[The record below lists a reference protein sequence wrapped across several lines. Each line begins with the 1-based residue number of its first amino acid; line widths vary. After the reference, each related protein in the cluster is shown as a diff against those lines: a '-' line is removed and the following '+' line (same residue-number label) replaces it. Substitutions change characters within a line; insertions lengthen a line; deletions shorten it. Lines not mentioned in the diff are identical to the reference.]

1 MVHVDSKLVT
11 LILNYY
17 TEVFNGYS
25 KLSKFIMVLNLS
37 LNYLLIIF
45 LPLHV
50 VFSASKRISS

>member
-17 TEVFNGYS
+17 TKIFNGYS

-37 LNYLLIIF
+37 PDYLLIIF
-45 LPLHV
+45 IPLHV
-50 VFSASKRISS
+50 VFSASRRISS